1 MIVQC
6 ENCETRFH
14 VADARIPEKGA
25 RVRCSRC
32 PHRFHITPS
41 SGTSASPSP
50 AADVSARTATRGDA
64 PAEDELDNPEFLF
77 DEGTSESGQTPP
89 RAKRPAPEKQA
100 AAAAPAQEAEPE
112 ALKSPSPDLEPA
124 AAPEQ
129 RIVETRGR
137 TAQEMLDAGAPKLG
151 PGSVEF
157 APSRLDPDSA
167 DTAGALSPGVDAPA

>member
-32 PHRFHITPS
+32 HHRFHIPPS
-41 SGTSASPSP
+41 SGTSAGPSP

-77 DEGTSESGQTPP
+77 DGGASESGQTPP
-89 RAKRPAPEKQA
+89 RAKGAPRPASAKQA
-100 AAAAPAQEAEPE
+100 AAAAPEHEAEPE
-112 ALKSPSPDLEPA
+112 ELKSPPPDLSRG
-124 AAPEQ
+124 AAPNNHVA
-129 RIVETRGR
+129 RRRGKPAR
-137 TAQEMLDAGAPKLG
+137 GGPNAGG
-151 PGSVEF
+151 PN
-157 APSRLDPDSA
+157 
-167 DTAGALSPGVDAPA
+167 PGRGPRQL